1 MKRLLVAGVAM
12 RGDGYPN
19 AVNTVRLL
27 QRNGQWDVR
36 DHADWLPDETRL
48 WQLVRGPLLP
58 RLSLMVRLGAGG
70 FVQAVGISATFRRGD
85 VAYLPYPAP
94 LTLWWLS
101 MIPARWRPYC
111 IADAYISLWDSMF
124 RDRGN
129 GNSRGV
135 LSRAVRF
142 FESRALRAAD
152 LVLVDT
158 EANKRQMISD
168 FSLSP
173 DQVRSLPLAIDE
185 QLFPGPPV
193 ATRTGALRVLFV
205 GTLVPLHG
213 VEVVLAAA
221 DKLASIEGI
230 EILLIGDGQQGGLV
244 EDFISE
250 GAPANF
256 RWVREWRS
264 MSSIA
269 REIEAADIC
278 LGVFGGSGK
287 ASRVLP
293 FKLYYALAAGKAIVT
308 QADYA
313 LPVGRPPFP
322 ALFIPSADSNDV
334 ADELVR
340 LISTLV
346 NDADARASLG
356 EDARSYFE
364 KQLSS
369 TVIESEWQDIFNRL
383 GP

>member
-27 QRNGQWDVR
+27 RRNGQWDVR

-48 WQLVRGPLLP
+48 WQLVRGRLLP
-58 RLSLMVRLGAGG
+58 RLSLMLRLGAGG
-70 FVQAVGISATFRRGD
+70 FVQAVGLCATFKRGD

-111 IADAYISLWDSMF
+111 MADAYVSLWDSMF

-129 GNSRGV
+129 GNSKGV
-135 LSRAVRF
+135 LSRVVRF
-142 FESRALRAAD
+142 FEGRALRAAD

-173 DQVRSLPLAIDE
+173 GQVRSLPLAIDE
-185 QLFPGPPV
+185 QLFLGPPV
-193 ATRTGALRVLFV
+193 AARTGALRVLFV

-213 VEVVLAAA
+213 VEVVLAAS

-230 EILLIGDGQQGGLV
+230 EILLVGDGQQGGLV
-244 EDFISE
+244 EDFISK

-278 LGVFGGSGK
+278 LGVFGGAGK

-293 FKLYYALAAGKAIVT
+293 FKLYYALAAGKAVVT

-313 LPVGRPPFP
+313 LPADRPPLP
-322 ALFIPSADSNDV
+322 AIFLTSAGNDD
-334 ADELVR
+334 AAEELVR
-340 LISTLV
+340 VIMALAA
-346 NDADARASLG
+346 DADARSTLG
-356 EDARSYFE
+356 AEARIYFE
-364 KQLSS
+364 RQLSAE
-369 TVIESEWQDIFNRL
+369 VIEREWRDILDRV
-383 GP
+383 GE